1 MIKTLGVFLTFAA
14 LPALAQYP
22 RTIGW
27 NGEAWMVKKSTGKVG
42 PGPNYFS
49 DSANNVW
56 VDGNNKL
63 HLKIT
68 KSGNQWHCAEVIRV
82 TSSGHGAYRFYIDSS
97 QGTGLDTLDKNAVLG
112 LFTWNDAPDYNHREL
127 DIEFSRWGNATDPTN
142 AQYVVQPYGTAGN
155 LVRFTEPPA
164 SASVHSFSWNLNDVF
179 FKSVTGTDPA
189 TTDPVALIASHDF
202 TSSIPLPGGEQA
214 RINLWLYRGKAPSNQ
229 KAIEIVISKFEPQL
243 N

>member
-1 MIKTLGVFLTFAA
+1 MIKILSVFLTFAA

-27 NGEAWMVKKSTGKVG
+27 NGETWMVKKSTGKVG

-49 DSANNVW
+49 DSTNNVW

-68 KSGNQWHCAEVIRV
+68 KSGNRWECAEVIRV
-82 TSSGHGAYRFYIDSS
+82 ISSGHGAYRFYIDSS
-97 QGTGLDTLDKNAVLG
+97 QGTGLDALDKNAVLG

-127 DIEFSRWGNATDPTN
+127 DIEFSRWGNATDTTN
-142 AQYVVQPYGTAGN
+142 AQYVVQPYSTAGN
-155 LVRFTEPPA
+155 LMRFTEPPA
-164 SASVHSFSWNLNDVF
+164 SASVHSFNWNSDGVF
-179 FKSVTGTDPA
+179 FKSVTGTNPD
-189 TTDPVALIASHDF
+189 TTDPAALIASRDF

-214 RINLWLYRGKAPSNQ
+214 RINLWLFRGKAPSNQ
-229 KAIEIVISKFEPQL
+229 KAIEIVISKFEQK
-243 N
+243 